1 MMLTAIYY
9 MFSTGETFAPY
20 DINDFDKPK
29 NKKQVLN
36 TTNTLEY
43 LKNLGL
49 DISSIE
55 NQLNNF
61 NENSQ
66 QL

>member
-1 MMLTAIYY
+1 
-9 MFSTGETFAPY
+9 MFSTGEAFAPY

-36 TTNTLEY
+36 TINTLEY
-43 LKNLGL
+43 LKNLRI
-49 DISSIE
+49 DISTIE
-55 NQLNNF
+55 NQLNNL